1 MMMMMWFDSELLVSS
16 RASVIEPDRE
26 ERKEKLYDD
35 DVTRFDGDR
44 SERWEMK
51 KFRLT
56 HLKGEAKLF
65 GKVIPGTYKF
75 VTEVP
80 LCENVCLWTR
90 DFWVSCVFPST
101 RIN

>member
-1 MMMMMWFDSELLVSS
+1 MWFDSELLVSS

-51 KFRLT
+51 KFHRPHT
-56 HLKGEAKLF
+56 SQRRSQIVWKGDSRYLQ
-65 GKVIPGTYKF
+65 
-75 VTEVP
+75 
-80 LCENVCLWTR
+80 VCDGGSVVR
-90 DFWVSCVFPST
+90 KCVLVDTGFLGLVRFS
-101 RIN
+101 IDEE